1 MLTRIIRWS
10 VEHPLVVL
18 TGAAILLV
26 LGASTVLHTRYDVF
40 PEFVPPQASVQTEA
54 PGLVPEQVEQLITR
68 PLENALQGANGVSS
82 VRSESIQ
89 GLSVITVSFEEGS
102 DPFRARQ
109 VVAESLAEAAS
120 SLPAGVAPPKLSP
133 LTSSTMDLL
142 KIGFLSDTLSPL
154 ELRDLVEWTVRP
166 RLLAVPGVA
175 RATIF
180 GGAVRRFEI
189 RLRPAAMLARNVS
202 MDEVSAAVRAAVTVR
217 GGGFV
222 DAGAQRVLIEARQDA
237 YTPEQLAA
245 IGVAP
250 QGGAPVRL
258 GDIAGIRE
266 SGEPR
271 FGDTLIMG
279 KPGVLIALSSQYG
292 ANTLETTL
300 AVEAALREISPAIVG
315 RGVSIHPALHRP
327 ANFIETAI
335 AGIRI
340 DLLLGAALVA
350 LVLLVFV
357 RDMRV
362 ALISFVSIP
371 LSLLAALIVLD
382 RSGQSINTMTLGGL
396 AVALGVVID
405 DAIIDVE
412 NISRRMRQAAAGSG
426 AELRRVVVA
435 ASNEVRKPIL
445 SATTILALTIAPV
458 LLLHGIQGAFFA
470 PLALAFLLSILAS
483 LSIAMTVTPALASLL
498 LRNHAP
504 HSEPRF
510 LGWLKLRH
518 RRALEAVLAH
528 PRQALFSVILV
539 GIVTAGILA
548 TFGAELLPAFR
559 ERHYVLQL
567 SGPPGTSLAAM
578 QRVGTSLIDSLFH
591 IEGIASAEQ
600 QIGRAEQGEDTWPP
614 NRSELHVELAA
625 VDGAAEERI
634 LGQIHELLDQ
644 YPGYQTEALTFLGD
658 RIGESLSGETAAV
671 AISLFGPDLD
681 QLDRVAA
688 DLQSVVQGLPDA
700 TDVQIKA
707 QPGAPLLRIALD
719 PARMAQY
726 GVGTTTAYDTI
737 AAAFGGANI
746 AQIAHG
752 ERLINVA
759 LGIAGAQ
766 PSQPE
771 SAAQLLIRGDAGRML
786 RLGDIATIDLSG
798 GRTSVQHDGGRR
810 RQVVTANPATADVA
824 GFVSALKARIATQL
838 QLPADVYLEFGGTA
852 EGQSAAGRELLF
864 NSAIALALILVVL
877 SLAFGGWR
885 APALVLAGAPFAAIG
900 GSVAVLLGG
909 GVLTLG
915 ALVGFVTLF
924 GITARNAILLIAHTE
939 HLAFTDGLGW
949 NRATVARATT
959 ERVTPILMTAIIAGL
974 ALAPLAL
981 GSGEAGRE
989 VQGPMAQVIVG
1000 GLLSS
1005 TLLSLLILPALV
1017 LAWLHPHN
1025 DHRHSTSG
1033 AALEGIADRG

>member
-10 VEHPLVVL
+10 VEHPVVVL
-18 TGAAILLV
+18 SGAAILLA
-26 LGASTVLHTRYDVF
+26 LGISTVFQARYDVF

-68 PLENALQGANGVSS
+68 PLENALQGANGVSG

-89 GLSVITVSFEEGS
+89 GLSVITVSFAEGS

-120 SLPAGVAPPKLSP
+120 ALPAGVAPPKLSP

-180 GGAVRRFEI
+180 GGKVRRIEI
-189 RLRPAAMLARNVS
+189 RLRPVAMLARNVT
-202 MDEVSAAVRAAVTVR
+202 MDEVGAAVRAAVTVR

-222 DAGAQRVLIEARQDA
+222 DTGAQRVLIEARQDA
-237 YTPEQLAA
+237 YTPEQIAT
-245 IGVAP
+245 IGIAP

-258 GDIAGIRE
+258 GDIAEVRE
-266 SGEPR
+266 SGEPL

-292 ANTLETTL
+292 ANTLDTTL
-300 AVEAALREISPAIVG
+300 AVEAALDEISPAITG
-315 RGVSIHPALHRP
+315 RGVSIYPALHRP

-335 AGIRI
+335 GGIRI

-357 RDMRV
+357 RDLRI

-412 NISRRMRQAAAGSG
+412 NISRRMRQAAAGTA
-426 AELRRVVVA
+426 AELREVVIA
-435 ASNEVRKPIL
+435 ASSEVRKPIL
-445 SATTILALTIAPV
+445 SATSILALTIAPV
-458 LLLHGIQGAFFA
+458 LLLHGIQGAFFT
-470 PLALAFLLSILAS
+470 PLALSFLLSILAS
-483 LSIAMTVTPALASLL
+483 LAIAMTVTPALASLL
-498 LRNHAP
+498 LRRHAP
-504 HSEPRF
+504 HTEPRF
-510 LGWLKLRH
+510 LGWLKHQH
-518 RRALEAVLAH
+518 RRMLGAILAH
-528 PRQALFSVILV
+528 PRQALLSVIL
-539 GIVTAGILA
+539 AGIASSAIFA

-578 QRVGTSLIDSLFH
+578 QRVGASLIDSLLH

-600 QIGRAEQGEDTWPP
+600 QTGRAEQGEDTWPP

-625 VDGAAEERI
+625 VDGTAEERI
-634 LGQIHELLDQ
+634 LVQIRELLDR

-671 AISLFGPDLD
+671 AISIFGPDLD

-688 DLQSVVQGLPDA
+688 RLQSVVQAFPDA

-719 PARMAQY
+719 PVRMAQY
-726 GVGTTTAYDTI
+726 GVGTTIAYDSI
-737 AAAFGGANI
+737 AAAFGGATI
-746 AQIAHG
+746 AQITHG
-752 ERLINVA
+752 ERMVNVA
-759 LGIAGAQ
+759 IGLDGAQ
-766 PSQPE
+766 AVQPE
-771 SAAQLLIRGDAGRML
+771 SAAQLLIRGEAGRML
-786 RLGDIATIDLSG
+786 RLGDIATIDMSR

-824 GFVSALKARIATQL
+824 GFVSALKARIAGQL
-838 QLPADVYLEFGGTA
+838 QLPAEVYLEFGGTA
-852 EGQSAAGRELLF
+852 EGQSAASRELLF
-864 NSAIALALILVVL
+864 NSGIALISILIVL

-885 APALVLAGAPFAAIG
+885 AAALVLAGAPFAAIG

-909 GVLTLG
+909 GVITLG

-939 HLAFTDGLGW
+939 QLAFAEGFGW
-949 NRATVARATT
+949 NRETSLRATT

-1000 GLLSS
+1000 GLVSS

-1025 DHRHSTSG
+1025 DDRHGSAG
-1033 AALEGIADRG
+1033 AVLEGIADRG